1 MFTCTQ
7 AHREANQIIK
17 WSTDKFILY
26 SVKSVSTSEC
36 WNLLRCCSAVGR
48 RWAPDGWRPVA
59 PIFTTTTKKSFCQVP
74 TSHGT
79 RTATISA
86 TASMQPIPSRHW
98 KAGWLRSLTTEEI
111 QSVSCIFFW
120 WRNNLQNFNSPVFL
134 GIWLHV
140 EGANT
145 PAFDS
150 SGFVTGPDSTGTM
163 IDDMRSYLD
172 FAQSKNIL
180 VIFVLWNGAYLRE
193 QHTIDL
199 FWDEAKLQSYI
210 DKALKVKSLT
220 CKTIP

>member
-1 MFTCTQ
+1 M
-7 AHREANQIIK
+7 
-17 WSTDKFILY
+17 
-26 SVKSVSTSEC
+26 
-36 WNLLRCCSAVGR
+36 
-48 RWAPDGWRPVA
+48 
-59 PIFTTTTKKSFCQVP
+59 
-74 TSHGT
+74 
-79 RTATISA
+79 
-86 TASMQPIPSRHW
+86 
-98 KAGWLRSLTTEEI
+98 
-111 QSVSCIFFW
+111 
-120 WRNNLQNFNSPVFL
+120 FL

-210 DKALKVKSLT
+210 DKALKVKSFIRATYLIFGIHKS
-220 CKTIP
+220 KTVFTAYGKRLGRSSSSWCLGDHERAGRITFKQPSQQQSLF